1 MPESFSELFENS
13 EIQQN
18 VKPGA
23 LLMGTVV
30 SMNREKAIINVG
42 LKSEGFIS
50 LHEFKNAKGE
60 LEITEGDVVEVA
72 LDSIDDGLGHTLLS
86 REKAKRIKMWQE
98 LENAMNTKE
107 IVKGIVTGSVKG
119 GMTVDI
125 GVIKAFLPGSLVDVR
140 PVKDFD
146 FLLGQEI
153 EALVIKMDEVR
164 NNIVIS
170 RKAVMQE
177 VNSAD
182 REALIENLDTGK
194 EVEGIVKNL
203 ADYGAFVDLGGVDGL
218 LHITDISWQRVNH
231 PSEKL
236 SIGDKITVKI
246 LNYDKEKMRVSL
258 GLKQLTP
265 SPWDNISERLPMGKK
280 VLGVVSNLTDY
291 GAFVRIEEG
300 VEGLVHVSEMDWTN
314 ANARPSKF
322 VKLGQEVDVVV
333 LDVQE
338 SKHRISLSMK
348 QAKENPW
355 EAFEGTHN
363 KGDMINVTVKSIT
376 DFGLFV
382 GLSGGIDGLIH
393 LADISWEKQSADQ
406 IVSTYSKGQELDVVI
421 LNIDAEKERISLG
434 IKQLTSDNFS
444 QYATTNSKGSI
455 VKGVI
460 QEVDAGQV
468 TLGEIMTILP
478 FQNTMSTFKVTGKQL
493 LAAIENGVSQVED
506 GSGRFPQVSGMRFSF
521 DASKPANERVTSIEI
536 EESNGTFSAL
546 NLYGTYGM
554 VSNNFIRAGG
564 DGYKMFRSATDIYDF
579 GPDLADVVVD
589 YIKANP
595 GYSGFTNNRIT
606 QVK

>member
-1 MPESFSELFENS
+1 MSESFSELFENS

-18 VKPGA
+18 VKTGA

-50 LHEFKNAKGE
+50 LNEFKDINGE
-60 LEITEGDVVEVA
+60 IEIVEGDVVEVA

-86 REKAKRIKMWQE
+86 REKAKRIKMWQD
-98 LENAMNTKE
+98 LEAAMQSKE
-107 IVKGIVTGSVKG
+107 VVKGIVTGSVKG
-119 GMTVDI
+119 GLTVDI

-146 FLLGQEI
+146 FLIGQEI
-153 EALVIKMDEVR
+153 ESIVIKMDEVR

-177 VNSAD
+177 ANSAD
-182 REALIENLDTGK
+182 REALLETLEEGK
-194 EVEGIVKNL
+194 EVEGIIKNL

-236 SIGDKITVKI
+236 TIGDKITVKI
-246 LNYDKEKMRVSL
+246 LNFDKEKMRVSL
-258 GLKQLTP
+258 GLKQLTS

-280 VLGVVSNLTDY
+280 VSGVVSNLTDY

-314 ANARPSKF
+314 ANTRPSKF
-322 VKLGQEVDVVV
+322 VKLGQEVEVVI

-348 QAKENPW
+348 QAQENPW
-355 EAFEGTHN
+355 DAFETNHS
-363 KGDMINVTVKSIT
+363 KGDKINVTIKSIT

-382 GLSGGIDGLIH
+382 GLPGGIDGLIH
-393 LADISWEKQSADQ
+393 LADISWEKLSADQ
-406 IVSTYSKGQELDVVI
+406 IVSSYSKGQEIDVIV

-434 IKQLTSDNFS
+434 IKQLGEDSFS
-444 QYATTNSKGSI
+444 LFAGANKKGSI
-455 VKGVI
+455 IKGTI
-460 QEVDAGQV
+460 AEVDARGAV
-468 TLGEIMTILP
+468 VELADNVSGYLKASEI
-478 FQNTMSTFKVTGKQL
+478 S
-493 LAAIENGVSQVED
+493 EERVED
-506 GSGRFPQVSGMRFSF
+506 
-521 DASKPANERVTSIEI
+521 ASSILKKGEEI
-536 EESNGTFSAL
+536 EAVITQ
-546 NLYGTYGM
+546 
-554 VSNNFIRAGG
+554 IDRRAR
-564 DGYKMFRSATDIYDF
+564 KLLLS
-579 GPDLADVVVD
+579 
-589 YIKANP
+589 IKAKDSVEEKEAMEDYNKQSSTSNDSKL
-595 GYSGFTNNRIT
+595 GDLL
-606 QVK
+606 KEAKDK

>member
-1 MPESFSELFENS
+1 MSVNRCRLIITGQHQKYNMSESFSELFENS
-13 EIQQN
+13 ESQQN
-18 VKPGA
+18 VKVGA

-30 SMNREKAIINVG
+30 SMNREKAVINVG

-50 LHEFKNAKGE
+50 LSQFKDVHGE
-60 LEITEGDVVEVA
+60 IEIAEGDVVEVA
-72 LDSIDDGLGHTLLS
+72 LESIDDGLGHTLLS

-98 LENAMNTKE
+98 LETAMTSKE
-107 IVKGIVTGSVKG
+107 VVTGVVTGSVKG
-119 GMTVDI
+119 GLTVDI

-146 FLLGQEI
+146 YLQGQEI
-153 EALVIKMDEVR
+153 EAIVIKMDEVR

-182 REALIENLDTGK
+182 REALLETLEEGK
-194 EVEGIVKNL
+194 EIEGIVKNL
-203 ADYGAFVDLGGVDGL
+203 ADYGAFVDLGGIDGL

-236 SIGDKITVKI
+236 AIGDKITVKV

-265 SPWDNISERLPMGKK
+265 SPWDSISERLPIGKK
-280 VLGVVSNLTDY
+280 VTGEVSNLTDY

-322 VKLGQEVDVVV
+322 VKLGQEVEVVV

-338 SKHRISLSMK
+338 AKHRISLSMK
-348 QAKENPW
+348 QAQENPW
-355 EAFEGTHN
+355 ESFEGSFT
-363 KGDMINVTVKSIT
+363 KGDKINVVVKSIT

-382 GLSGGIDGLIH
+382 GLPGGIDGLIH

-406 IVSTYSKGQELDVVI
+406 IVSDFSKGQELDVVI

-434 IKQLTSDNFS
+434 IKQLTEDDFS
-444 QYATTNSKGSI
+444 QYANSNGKGSI
-455 VKGVI
+455 VKGIAV
-460 QEVDAGQV
+460 EVDSRGAVIELAEGITGYLRVSEISQDRIEDASTV
-468 TLGEIMTILP
+468 IKQGAELEVVITQIDRRTRKIALSIKAKDSVEEKAAMDDYNAQTSGSSSSTLGDLL
-478 FQNTMSTFKVTGKQL
+478 KQ
-493 LAAIENGVSQVED
+493 
-506 GSGRFPQVSGMRFSF
+506 
-521 DASKPANERVTSIEI
+521 
-536 EESNGTFSAL
+536 
-546 NLYGTYGM
+546 
-554 VSNNFIRAGG
+554 
-564 DGYKMFRSATDIYDF
+564 ATD
-579 GPDLADVVVD
+579 
-589 YIKANP
+589 K
-595 GYSGFTNNRIT
+595 
-606 QVK
+606 

>member
-1 MPESFSELFENS
+1 MSESFSELFENS

-18 VKPGA
+18 VKTGA
-23 LLMGTVV
+23 LIMGTVV

-50 LHEFKNAKGE
+50 LNEFKNINGE
-60 LEITEGDVVEVA
+60 IEIVEGDVVEVA

-98 LENAMNTKE
+98 LEAAMQSKDV
-107 IVKGIVTGSVKG
+107 VKGIVTGSVKG
-119 GMTVDI
+119 GLTVDI

-146 FLLGQEI
+146 FLIGQEI
-153 EALVIKMDEVR
+153 EAIVIKMDEVR

-177 VNSAD
+177 ANSAD
-182 REALIENLDTGK
+182 REALLETLEEGK
-194 EVEGIVKNL
+194 EVEGMIKNL

-236 SIGDKITVKI
+236 TIGDKITVKI
-246 LNYDKEKMRVSL
+246 LNFDKEKMRVSL
-258 GLKQLTP
+258 GLKQLTA
-265 SPWDNISERLPMGKK
+265 SPWDSISERLPMGKK
-280 VLGVVSNLTDY
+280 VSGVVSNLTDY

-322 VKLGQEVDVVV
+322 VKLGQEVEVVI

-348 QAKENPW
+348 QAQENPW
-355 EAFEGTHN
+355 DAFETNHS
-363 KGDMINVTVKSIT
+363 KGDKINVTIKSIT

-382 GLSGGIDGLIH
+382 GLPGGIDGLIH
-393 LADISWEKQSADQ
+393 LADISWEKLSADQ
-406 IVSTYSKGQELDVVI
+406 IVSSYSKGQEIDVIV

-434 IKQLTSDNFS
+434 IKQLGEDSFS
-444 QYATTNSKGSI
+444 LFAGANKKGSI
-455 VKGVI
+455 IKGTI
-460 QEVDAGQV
+460 AEVDARGAV
-468 TLGEIMTILP
+468 VELADNVSGYLKASEI
-478 FQNTMSTFKVTGKQL
+478 S
-493 LAAIENGVSQVED
+493 EERVED
-506 GSGRFPQVSGMRFSF
+506 
-521 DASKPANERVTSIEI
+521 ASSILKKGEEI
-536 EESNGTFSAL
+536 EAVITQIDRRARKLLLSIKAKDSVEEKEAMEDYNKQSSTSNGSKL
-546 NLYGTYGM
+546 
-554 VSNNFIRAGG
+554 G
-564 DGYKMFRSATDIYDF
+564 DLLKEAKD
-579 GPDLADVVVD
+579 
-589 YIKANP
+589 K
-595 GYSGFTNNRIT
+595 
-606 QVK
+606 

>member
-1 MPESFSELFENS
+1 MSESFSELFENS
-13 EIQQN
+13 ETQQN
-18 VKPGA
+18 VKPGV

-42 LKSEGFIS
+42 LKSEGYIS
-50 LHEFKNAKGE
+50 LNEFKDVRGE

-72 LDSIDDGLGHTLLS
+72 LESIDDGLGHTLLS
-86 REKAKRIKMWQE
+86 REKAKRIKMWRE
-98 LENAMNTKE
+98 LEAAMHSKE
-107 IVKGIVTGSVKG
+107 VVRGFVTGSVKG
-119 GMTVDI
+119 GLTVDI

-146 FLLGQEI
+146 FLQGQEI
-153 EALVIKMDEVR
+153 EAIVIKMDEVR

-177 VNSAD
+177 ANSAD
-182 REALIENLDTGK
+182 REALIETLDTGK

-218 LHITDISWQRVNH
+218 LHITDISWRRVNH
-231 PSEKL
+231 PSDRL
-236 SIGDKITVKI
+236 SIGDKIKVII
-246 LNYDKEKMRVSL
+246 LSYDKEKMRVSL

-280 VLGVVSNLTDY
+280 VSGVVSNLTDY
-291 GAFVRIEEG
+291 GAFVRVEEG

-355 EAFEGTHN
+355 EAFEGSHN
-363 KGDMINVTVKSIT
+363 KGDNINVTVKSIT

-382 GLSGGIDGLIH
+382 GLPGGIDGLIH

-406 IVSTYSKGQELDVVI
+406 IVSNYSKGQELDVVI

-444 QYATTNSKGSI
+444 QYVSANTKGSI
-455 VKGVI
+455 VKGSVT
-460 QEVDAGQV
+460 EVDAKGAV
-468 TLGEIMTILP
+468 IELAEGITGYLKVSEISQDRIEDA
-478 FQNTMSTFKVTGKQL
+478 STVLKQGVEVEVVITKIDRRTRKVSLSMK
-493 LAAIENGVSQVED
+493 AKESVED
-506 GSGRFPQVSGMRFSF
+506 KTAMENYKKQSP
-521 DASKPANERVTSIEI
+521 
-536 EESNGTFSAL
+536 ESNGSTL
-546 NLYGTYGM
+546 
-554 VSNNFIRAGG
+554 G
-564 DGYKMFRSATDIYDF
+564 DLLKE
-579 GPDLADVVVD
+579 
-589 YIKANP
+589 
-595 GYSGFTNNRIT
+595 
-606 QVK
+606 VKNK

>member
-1 MPESFSELFENS
+1 MSESFSELFENS
-13 EIQQN
+13 ETQQN

-50 LHEFKNAKGE
+50 LNEFKDVRGE
-60 LEITEGDVVEVA
+60 IEITEGDVVEVA
-72 LDSIDDGLGHTLLS
+72 LESIDDGLGHTLLS

-98 LENAMNTKE
+98 LEAAMNSKK
-107 IVKGIVTGSVKG
+107 VVRGFVTGSVKG
-119 GMTVDI
+119 GLTVDI

-146 FLLGQEI
+146 FLQGQEI

-177 VNSAD
+177 ANSAD
-182 REALIENLDTGK
+182 REALIKTLETGK
-194 EVEGIVKNL
+194 EIEGIVKNL
-203 ADYGAFVDLGGVDGL
+203 ADYGAFVDLGGIDGL

-246 LNYDKEKMRVSL
+246 LNYDKENMRVSL

-280 VLGVVSNLTDY
+280 VSGVVSNLTDY

-355 EAFEGTHN
+355 EAFEGSYN
-363 KGDMINVTVKSIT
+363 KGDNINVTVKSIT

-382 GLSGGIDGLIH
+382 GLPGGIDGLIH
-393 LADISWEKQSADQ
+393 LADISWKKQSADQ
-406 IVSTYSKGQELDVVI
+406 IVSAYSKGQELDVVI

-444 QYATTNSKGSI
+444 KYISTNTKGSI
-455 VKGVI
+455 VKGSVS
-460 QEVDAGQV
+460 EVDAKGAIIELSENITGYLKV
-468 TLGEIMTILP
+468 SEISHDRIEDA
-478 FQNTMSTFKVTGKQL
+478 STFLKQGNEVEVVITQIDRRTRKVSLSMKEKEVVEEKV
-493 LAAIENGVSQVED
+493 AMENYKKKS
-506 GSGRFPQVSGMRFSF
+506 P
-521 DASKPANERVTSIEI
+521 
-536 EESNGTFSAL
+536 ESNGSTL
-546 NLYGTYGM
+546 
-554 VSNNFIRAGG
+554 G
-564 DGYKMFRSATDIYDF
+564 DLLKEA
-579 GPDLADVVVD
+579 
-589 YIKANP
+589 KE
-595 GYSGFTNNRIT
+595 
-606 QVK
+606 K

>member
-1 MPESFSELFENS
+1 MSESFSELFENS
-13 EIQQN
+13 ETQQN
-18 VKPGA
+18 VKPGV

-50 LHEFKNAKGE
+50 LNEFKDVKGE

-72 LDSIDDGLGHTLLS
+72 LESIDDGLGHTLLS
-86 REKAKRIKMWQE
+86 REKAKRIKMWRE
-98 LENAMNTKE
+98 LEAAMHSKGV
-107 IVKGIVTGSVKG
+107 VKGFVTGSVKG
-119 GMTVDI
+119 GLTVDI

-146 FLLGQEI
+146 FLQGQEI

-177 VNSAD
+177 ANSAD
-182 REALIENLDTGK
+182 REALIETLDTGK

-203 ADYGAFVDLGGVDGL
+203 ADYGAFIDLGGVDGL

-236 SIGDKITVKI
+236 SIGDKVKVKI
-246 LNYDKEKMRVSL
+246 LSYDKEKMRVSL

-265 SPWDNISERLPMGKK
+265 SPWDNISERLPIGKK
-280 VLGVVSNLTDY
+280 VTGVVSNLTDY

-322 VKLGQEVDVVV
+322 VKLGQEVDIVV

-355 EAFEGTHN
+355 EAFEGTYN
-363 KGDMINVTVKSIT
+363 KGDNINVVIKSIT

-382 GLSGGIDGLIH
+382 GLPGGIDGLIH

-406 IVSTYSKGQELDVVI
+406 IVSNYSKGQELDVVI

-434 IKQLTSDNFS
+434 IKQLTSDNFT
-444 QYATTNSKGSI
+444 QYFSKNTKGSI
-455 VKGVI
+455 VKGSVT
-460 QEVDAGQV
+460 EVDVKGAVIELAEGITGYLKV
-468 TLGEIMTILP
+468 SEISQDRIEDASTILK
-478 FQNTMSTFKVTGKQL
+478 QSVEVEVVITQIDRRSRKVSLSMKEKESVEEKTAMENYKKQ
-493 LAAIENGVSQVED
+493 S
-506 GSGRFPQVSGMRFSF
+506 P
-521 DASKPANERVTSIEI
+521 
-536 EESNGTFSAL
+536 ESNGSTL
-546 NLYGTYGM
+546 
-554 VSNNFIRAGG
+554 G
-564 DGYKMFRSATDIYDF
+564 DLLKE
-579 GPDLADVVVD
+579 
-589 YIKANP
+589 
-595 GYSGFTNNRIT
+595 
-606 QVK
+606 VKDK

>member
-1 MPESFSELFENS
+1 MSESFSELFENS
-13 EIQQN
+13 DTQQN
-18 VKPGA
+18 VKSGA
-23 LLMGTVV
+23 LLIGTVV

-50 LHEFKNAKGE
+50 LNEFKDARGE

-72 LDSIDDGLGHTLLS
+72 LESIDDGLGHTLLS
-86 REKAKRIKMWQE
+86 REKAKRIKMWKE
-98 LENAMNTKE
+98 LELAMQSKE
-107 IVKGIVTGSVKG
+107 MVRGIVTGSVKG
-119 GMTVDI
+119 GLTVEI
-125 GVIKAFLPGSLVDVR
+125 GVIKAFLPGSLVDER

-182 REALIENLDTGK
+182 REALIETLDAGK
-194 EVEGIVKNL
+194 DVEGVVKNL
-203 ADYGAFVDLGGVDGL
+203 ADYGAFIDLGGVDGL

-236 SIGDKITVKI
+236 SIGDKIKVKI
-246 LNYDKEKMRVSL
+246 LSYDKEKMRVSL

-265 SPWDNISERLPMGKK
+265 SPWDNISERLPIGKK
-280 VLGVVSNLTDY
+280 VAGVVSNLTDY
-291 GAFVRIEEG
+291 GAFVRVEEG

-355 EAFEGTHN
+355 EAFEDNH
-363 KGDMINVTVKSIT
+363 KRGDNIKVIIKSIT
-376 DFGLFV
+376 DFGIFV
-382 GLSGGIDGLIH
+382 GLPGGIDGLIH
-393 LADISWEKQSADQ
+393 LADIAWEKQSADE
-406 IVSTYSKGQELDVVI
+406 IVSNYSKGQELDVSI

-434 IKQLTSDNFS
+434 IKQLKSDNFS
-444 QYATTNSKGSI
+444 QYFSVNTKGSI
-455 VKGVI
+455 VKGSVK
-460 QEVDAGQV
+460 EVDAQGAFV
-468 TLGEIMTILP
+468 ELAEG
-478 FQNTMSTFKVTGKQL
+478 VTGYLKVSEISKDR
-493 LAAIENGVSQVED
+493 IE
-506 GSGRFPQVSGMRFSF
+506 
-521 DASKPANERVTSIEI
+521 DASTVLKQGAEVEVVITQIDRRARKVSLSVKAKESLEEKTAMEDYKKQSP
-536 EESNGTFSAL
+536 ESNGSTL
-546 NLYGTYGM
+546 
-554 VSNNFIRAGG
+554 G
-564 DGYKMFRSATDIYDF
+564 DLLKE
-579 GPDLADVVVD
+579 
-589 YIKANP
+589 
-595 GYSGFTNNRIT
+595 
-606 QVK
+606 VKEN

>member
-1 MPESFSELFENS
+1 MSESFSELFENS

-50 LHEFKNAKGE
+50 LNEFKDPKGE

-72 LDSIDDGLGHTLLS
+72 LESIDDGLGHTLLS

-98 LENAMNTKE
+98 LEAAMNSKE
-107 IVKGIVTGSVKG
+107 VVKGIVTGSVKG

-146 FLLGQEI
+146 FLGQEI
-153 EALVIKMDEVR
+153 EAIVIKMDEVR

-236 SIGDKITVKI
+236 AIGDKITVKI

-280 VLGVVSNLTDY
+280 VSGVVSNLTDY

-355 EAFEGTHN
+355 EAFEGSHN
-363 KGDMINVTVKSIT
+363 KNDTINVTIKSIT

-382 GLSGGIDGLIH
+382 GLPGGIDGLIH
-393 LADISWEKQSADQ
+393 LADISWEKQSPDQ
-406 IVSTYSKGQELDVVI
+406 IVSTFSKGQELDVVI

-444 QYATTNSKGSI
+444 QYATSNPKGSV
-455 VKGVI
+455 VKGTI
-460 QEVDAGQV
+460 HEVDARGAVIELAEGITGYLKSSEISQDRV
-468 TLGEIMTILP
+468 EDASTVLKQGAEVEVAIILIDKRTRKVSLSMKAKDSVEEKAAMEDYNNQSSQSAGSTLGD
-478 FQNTMSTFKVTGKQL
+478 L
-493 LAAIENGVSQVED
+493 LKEAKD
-506 GSGRFPQVSGMRFSF
+506 
-521 DASKPANERVTSIEI
+521 K
-536 EESNGTFSAL
+536 
-546 NLYGTYGM
+546 
-554 VSNNFIRAGG
+554 
-564 DGYKMFRSATDIYDF
+564 
-579 GPDLADVVVD
+579 
-589 YIKANP
+589 
-595 GYSGFTNNRIT
+595 
-606 QVK
+606 

>member
-1 MPESFSELFENS
+1 MSESFSELFENS

-18 VKPGA
+18 VKTGA

-50 LHEFKNAKGE
+50 LNEFKNINGE
-60 LEITEGDVVEVA
+60 IEIVEGDVVEVA

-98 LENAMNTKE
+98 LEAAMQSKE
-107 IVKGIVTGSVKG
+107 VVKGIVTGSVKG
-119 GMTVDI
+119 GLTVDI

-146 FLLGQEI
+146 FLIGQEI
-153 EALVIKMDEVR
+153 EAIVIKMDEVR

-177 VNSAD
+177 ANSAD
-182 REALIENLDTGK
+182 REALLETLEEGK
-194 EVEGIVKNL
+194 EVEGMIKNL

-236 SIGDKITVKI
+236 TIGDKITVKI
-246 LNYDKEKMRVSL
+246 LNFDKEKMRVSL
-258 GLKQLTP
+258 GLKQLTA
-265 SPWDNISERLPMGKK
+265 SPWDSISERLPMGKK
-280 VLGVVSNLTDY
+280 VSGVVSNLTDY

-322 VKLGQEVDVVV
+322 VKLGQEVEVVI

-348 QAKENPW
+348 QAQENPW
-355 EAFEGTHN
+355 DVFETNHS
-363 KGDMINVTVKSIT
+363 KGDKINVTIKSIT

-382 GLSGGIDGLIH
+382 GLPGGIDGLIH
-393 LADISWEKQSADQ
+393 LADISWEKLSADQ
-406 IVSTYSKGQELDVVI
+406 IVSSYSKGQEIDVIV

-434 IKQLTSDNFS
+434 IKQLGEDSFS
-444 QYATTNSKGSI
+444 LFAGANKKGSI
-455 VKGVI
+455 IKGTI
-460 QEVDAGQV
+460 AEVDARGAV
-468 TLGEIMTILP
+468 VELADNVSGYLKASEI
-478 FQNTMSTFKVTGKQL
+478 S
-493 LAAIENGVSQVED
+493 EERVED
-506 GSGRFPQVSGMRFSF
+506 
-521 DASKPANERVTSIEI
+521 ASSILKKGEEI
-536 EESNGTFSAL
+536 EAVITQ
-546 NLYGTYGM
+546 
-554 VSNNFIRAGG
+554 IDRRAR
-564 DGYKMFRSATDIYDF
+564 KLLLS
-579 GPDLADVVVD
+579 
-589 YIKANP
+589 IKAKDSVEEKEAMEDYNKQSSTSNDSKL
-595 GYSGFTNNRIT
+595 GDLL
-606 QVK
+606 KEAKDK

>member
-1 MPESFSELFENS
+1 MSESFSELFENS

-50 LHEFKNAKGE
+50 LSEFKDGNGV

-72 LDSIDDGLGHTLLS
+72 LESIDDGLGHTLLS

-98 LENAMNTKE
+98 LEAAMQSKE
-107 IVKGIVTGSVKG
+107 VIRGTVTGSVKG
-119 GMTVDI
+119 GLTVDI
-125 GVIKAFLPGSLVDVR
+125 GVIKAFLQGSLVDVR

-146 FLLGQEI
+146 FLIGQEI

-177 VNSAD
+177 ANSAD
-182 REALIENLDTGK
+182 REALIEMLDTDK

-203 ADYGAFVDLGGVDGL
+203 ADYGAFVDLGGIDGL

-236 SIGDKITVKI
+236 SIGDKIKVKI
-246 LNYDKEKMRVSL
+246 LSYDKEKMRVSL

-265 SPWDNISERLPMGKK
+265 SPWDKISERLPMGKK
-280 VLGVVSNLTDY
+280 VSGVVSNLTDY

-314 ANARPSKF
+314 ANARPAKF

-355 EAFEGTHN
+355 EAFEGSHN
-363 KGDMINVTVKSIT
+363 KGENINVIVKSIT

-382 GLSGGIDGLIH
+382 GLPGGIDGLIH

-406 IVSTYSKGQELDVVI
+406 IVSNYSKGQELEVVI
-421 LNIDAEKERISLG
+421 LNIDSEKERISLG

-444 QYATTNSKGSI
+444 QYASENKKGSI
-455 VKGVI
+455 IKGSVG
-460 QEVDAGQV
+460 EVDKMGAVIELAEGI
-468 TLGEIMTILP
+468 TGYLKASEIS
-478 FQNTMSTFKVTGKQL
+478 QDR
-493 LAAIENGVSQVED
+493 IE
-506 GSGRFPQVSGMRFSF
+506 
-521 DASKPANERVTSIEI
+521 DASTVLKQGAEVEVVITQIEKRTRKI
-536 EESNGTFSAL
+536 NLSMKAKEFVEEKAVMENYKKQSLESNGSTL
-546 NLYGTYGM
+546 
-554 VSNNFIRAGG
+554 G
-564 DGYKMFRSATDIYDF
+564 DLLKEAKD
-579 GPDLADVVVD
+579 
-589 YIKANP
+589 K
-595 GYSGFTNNRIT
+595 
-606 QVK
+606 